1 MDLLLDGV
9 RNSQDPRLSP
19 LPPALLATVDSSP
32 THYLNGSVATA
43 TAAGRASIIILC
55 VPPVR
60 SPVAQAVSTAKIQ
73 DIRPRTTL
81 ALVSYLSLLADWF
94 SLYY

>member
-1 MDLLLDGV
+1 MAAMNFASTACSAGNRGQLADAL
-9 RNSQDPRLSP
+9 SQW
-19 LPPALLATVDSSP
+19 
-32 THYLNGSVATA
+32 HATA